1 MSLAF
6 PTDMT
11 SSFSISNHLVRLR
24 EELNLIL
31 TQLERQL
38 QGLNESSTEAL
49 EQWRVGFKER
59 FEEWQ
64 RTLKRSRDQIAEL
77 PREFCQS
84 DLVKNTKQVLERC
97 ESNIRSLQLHPS
109 LKNLLERSKVFA
121 SKTQLQW
128 GRKIFH
134 TGMGLAALWIYA
146 YSGLSEFGFR
156 IVIVSFVS
164 VAVLT
169 EIVRR
174 CSGRFNDWVCR
185 LWGGMMR
192 ERERRQIT
200 AATWYMGSMM
210 VVFFFFSR
218 EIFILTMLYVAV
230 GDTAAG
236 VVGSQWGRHR
246 LLPHVSLEGS
256 LAAFV
261 TCFLLTLLFTPYGL
275 GEFHLSGF
283 PLLGFSL
290 LGGVIGAV
298 AEGIYKK
305 WDDNL
310 VIPLVSAPALW
321 LLCLF
326 FKQ

>member
-1 MSLAF
+1 
-6 PTDMT
+6 MT

-49 EQWRVGFKER
+49 EQLRLGFKER

-64 RTLKRSRDQIAEL
+64 RTIKRSRDQIAEL
-77 PREFCQS
+77 PREFCHGEM
-84 DLVKNTKQVLERC
+84 VKNIKQVLEGC
-97 ESNIRSLQLHPS
+97 ESHIRSLQLHPA
-109 LKNLLERSKVFA
+109 LKKLLERSKVFA

-134 TGMGLAALWIYA
+134 TFNGLFALWLYA
-146 YSGLSEFGFR
+146 YSGLSEFGFQ

-164 VAVLT
+164 VAVVT
-169 EIVRR
+169 EVTRR
-174 CSGRFNDWVCR
+174 FSKRFNDWVCR
-185 LWGGMMR
+185 LMGGMMR
-192 ERERRQIT
+192 ERERGQIT

-210 VVFFFFSR
+210 VVFFFFPR

-256 LAAFV
+256 LAAFAA
-261 TCFLLTLLFTPYGL
+261 CFLLTLLFTPRGL

-283 PLLGFSL
+283 PLLWFSL
-290 LGGVIGAV
+290 LGGLIGAI

-310 VIPLVSAPALW
+310 VIPLVSAPSLW
-321 LLCLF
+321 FLCLLF
-326 FKQ
+326 RH